1 MMGLE
6 GIVSKLLGSPYPF
19 RPLARLAQDEE
30 PGCACSEGGE
40 GGLGTMSQQTGKR
53 KPGERPPAPRPNSG
67 LTTRQ
72 HIWGATPC
80 IKDVQARGLDP
91 GHSIRRTE
99 LGSGPFSCAST
110 QRFRVR
116 KSEGEPTPS
125 PVDVIVTTLPLLEVL
140 SPGLRVSFLFRRVGY
155 RTDRLRALG

>member
-1 MMGLE
+1 
-6 GIVSKLLGSPYPF
+6 
-19 RPLARLAQDEE
+19 
-30 PGCACSEGGE
+30 
-40 GGLGTMSQQTGKR
+40 MSQQTGKR

-116 KSEGEPTPS
+116 KSGGEPTPP
-125 PVDVIVTTLPLLEVL
+125 PVDVILIILPLLEVL
-140 SPGLRVSFLFRRVGY
+140 SPGPPGLFLASKSRVSNVPPVRPKLTSRR
-155 RTDRLRALG
+155 